1 MSGNLL
7 KRGMLLRLFV
17 SAVAVVLVAA
27 PFVGHS
33 YQLPFHLRSAPDG
46 GVIGARPGLA
56 LPSGLQT
63 GDRVLWP
70 QQSRRTRALLIGNGN
85 VPATQNY
92 PLRVQRNGS
101 MLAVEVHSLPRAFPG
116 STLLRVVRGIV
127 YVVLLFL
134 ILLTMWR
141 GRDLI
146 AWGLTLFAFAK
157 LAAYTLPWIP
167 MPAYGSFGVEL
178 LTKNLETGVAMSGLY
193 VTAVT
198 LTRAPEMRGNA
209 RLMLRHGPFIAL
221 VLASAIVSTAWPLVF
236 IAGYTSL
243 YSFSLSLQKVLAFL
257 VYVAPLLMFLL
268 GYTRAASDAR
278 LRIRWILVGA
288 ALVPLLVL
296 PISLPVREIVLV
308 AFPSILTYAVLRQRL
323 VEVRVVLNRA
333 LVFALLMG
341 VIVAFFALMESV
353 AERSALSLRASLS
366 IEIGVPLA
374 LGVLFHHMQRRI
386 EALVDRVF
394 FRREH
399 HAREALKSFVR
410 DAGFIESSQTL
421 IERAVAS
428 FGQHVA
434 GPGAALYE
442 QDGEGF
448 TCVGSNMTV
457 PLPRELD
464 RDDPALVRVR
474 SILRPLDLHDVGS
487 SSLGPA
493 GLALPLALRGR
504 LFGLLVCGP
513 KIAGRYAQA
522 EIDEIA
528 HAAHEVGASL
538 FALRVQASEAQVRAS
553 EARAQ
558 AIEAQFKASEARA
571 QASEALA
578 LEALRAVG
586 SIAK

>member
-7 KRGMLLRLFV
+7 KLGMLLRLFV
-17 SAVAVVLVAA
+17 SAVAVALVAA
-27 PFVGHS
+27 PFIGES
-33 YQLPFHLRSAPDG
+33 YQLPFLLRSAPQG
-46 GVIGARPGLA
+46 GVIDTRPGVA

-63 GDRVLWP
+63 GDRVLW
-70 QQSRRTRALLIGNGN
+70 QQQPRRTRALLIGTEN
-85 VPATQNY
+85 VPATQSFT
-92 PLRVQRNGS
+92 LRVQRSGL
-101 MLAVEVHSLPRAFPG
+101 MLAVEVHTIPRSLPG
-116 STLLRVVRGIV
+116 STLMGAVRVIV
-127 YVVLLFL
+127 YVALLSL
-134 ILLTMWR
+134 ILLTLWR
-141 GRDLI
+141 GRGVI

-157 LAAYTLPWIP
+157 LAAYTLPWISLP
-167 MPAYGSFGVEL
+167 VYGSIGVDL
-178 LTKNLETGVAMSGLY
+178 LARNLETGVAMFGLY

-198 LTRAPEMRGNA
+198 LTRAPEPRGRA
-209 RLMLRHGPFIAL
+209 RSMVRHIPFIAL
-221 VLASAIVSTAWPLVF
+221 VLASAIVSTARPLAFV
-236 IAGYTSL
+236 AGYTSL
-243 YSFSLSLQKVLAFL
+243 YSFGLLLRKPLVFS
-257 VYVAPLLMFLL
+257 VYVAPLLVFLL
-268 GYTRAASDAR
+268 GYARAASDAR

-296 PISLPVREIVLV
+296 PISVPVREIVLV
-308 AFPSILTYAVLRQRL
+308 AFPAILTYAVLRQRL
-323 VEVRVVLNRA
+323 VEVRVVLNRT

-341 VIVAFFALMESV
+341 VIVAFFALMEIL
-353 AERSALSLRASLS
+353 AERSTLSQRASLS

-386 EALVDRVF
+386 EALVDRFF

-399 HAREALKSFVR
+399 RAREALESFVH

-428 FGQHVA
+428 FGQYVS
-434 GPGAALYE
+434 GQGAALYE

-448 TCVGSNMTV
+448 ICVGSNMRA
-457 PLPRELD
+457 PPPRELG

-474 SILRPLDLHDVGS
+474 GSLRPLDLHDVGG

-513 KIAGRYAQA
+513 KIAGRYAQT
-522 EIDEIA
+522 EIDEIGR
-528 HAAHEVGASL
+528 AAHEVGASL

-558 AIEAQFKASEARA
+558 TIEAQFKASEARA